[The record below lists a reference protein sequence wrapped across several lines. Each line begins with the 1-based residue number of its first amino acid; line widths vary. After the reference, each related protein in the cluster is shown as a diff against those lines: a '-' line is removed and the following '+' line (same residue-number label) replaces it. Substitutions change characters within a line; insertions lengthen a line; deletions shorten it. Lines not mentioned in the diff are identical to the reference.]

1 MNKNMLIIIAGLLI
15 GGLAGFSY
23 WYFIG
28 CDTGTCAI
36 TSNWSTSTLYGLG
49 MGGLGGSIVKD
60 GLAARREKKAKT
72 QQAAA
77 NAEREQPS
85 APNP

>member
-1 MNKNMLIIIAGLLI
+1 MNKNILIILAGLLI

-49 MGGLGGSIVKD
+49 MGGLGASIVKD
-60 GLAARREKKAKT
+60 SIASRKAKKE
-72 QQAAA
+72 QQL
-77 NAEREQPS
+77 NQSE
-85 APNP
+85 NPA

>member
-1 MNKNMLIIIAGLLI
+1 MSKGLIFILTGLLI

-49 MGGLGGSIVKD
+49 MGGLGGAIVKD
-60 GLAARREKKAKT
+60 GFTGKKKGDEASET
-72 QQAAA
+72 
-77 NAEREQPS
+77 ES
-85 APNP
+85 

>member
-1 MNKNMLIIIAGLLI
+1 MNKNILIILAGLLI
-15 GGLAGFSY
+15 GGLTGFSY

-49 MGGLGGSIVKD
+49 MGGLGASIVKD
-60 GLAARREKKAKT
+60 SIASRKAKKE
-72 QQAAA
+72 QQL
-77 NAEREQPS
+77 NQTE
-85 APNP
+85 NPA